1 MGVVLL
7 LAVIWAAILVPPA
20 VRAHAARREA
30 FLVSFGDGP
39 AALYSPPR
47 PRSQAVQRRRRIAGG
62 LVVAIVATLMVG
74 LLPTFRAFLVVH
86 LFLVD
91 SFLAYIGLLAH
102 TADRAARR
110 LARPVVTPV
119 PVEPAE
125 LAPTPASPARRWRR
139 PPVPVPGVLTRAQ
152 LTYENREWALRD
164 SNPRPAACKTAALTS

>member
-7 LAVIWAAILVPPA
+7 LALIWAAILVPPA

-39 AALYSPPR
+39 AALYTPPR

-62 LVVAIVATLMVG
+62 LLVAMVATLLVG

-102 TADRAARR
+102 TADRAAKK
-110 LARPVVTPV
+110 LARPSVAAV
-119 PVEPAE
+119 PVEPAAR
-125 LAPTPASPARRWRR
+125 APTPASPARRWSGG
-139 PPVPVPGVLTRAQ
+139 PM
-152 LTYENREWALRD
+152 
-164 SNPRPAACKTAALTS
+164 PAAAS